1 MPSPENKI
9 GLITGAPLSTL
20 KIDESNWN
28 DRCQHSWSPARGRRG
43 TAEDGSCKATAISST
58 WHRSRRKHTRSGSAP
73 ALVYF
78 GAVMVAVLGA
88 LVI

>member
-28 DRCQHSWSPARGRRG
+28 GSMSTFVESCTGSPRYCRGWKLQG
-43 TAEDGSCKATAISST
+43 YGHIIN
-58 WHRSRRKHTRSGSAP
+58 
-73 ALVYF
+73 
-78 GAVMVAVLGA
+78 VASLP
-88 LVI
+88 